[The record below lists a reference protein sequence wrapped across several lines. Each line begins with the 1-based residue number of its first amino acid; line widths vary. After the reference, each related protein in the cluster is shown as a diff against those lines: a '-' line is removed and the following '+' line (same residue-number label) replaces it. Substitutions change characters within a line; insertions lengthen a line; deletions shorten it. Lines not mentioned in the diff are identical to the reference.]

1 MARQTVEERRAQLI
15 ALGRQLFSTH
25 AYDAI
30 STDDIARAA
39 GISKGL
45 LYHYFPG
52 KREYYVATVQSLA
65 DELLALLTFARGE
78 DPQAVLDRT
87 LGQFLDFIEANTA
100 VYHALLRGGIG
111 MDAEVNSLVERVRQT
126 VLERIRDLV
135 GLGDDPL
142 TRLRLHGWLGFAEHT
157 SLEWLAHREVDR
169 QRLLQ
174 LWMEQFVALS
184 F

>member
-1 MARQTVEERRAQLI
+1 MPVPVEDREQLVADSRARRR
-15 ALGRQLFSTH
+15 
-25 AYDAI
+25 
-30 STDDIARAA
+30 
-39 GISKGL
+39 
-45 LYHYFPG
+45 
-52 KREYYVATVQSLA
+52 
-65 DELLALLTFARGE
+65 
-78 DPQAVLDRT
+78 
-87 LGQFLDFIEANTA
+87 
-100 VYHALLRGGIG
+100 
-111 MDAEVNSLVERVRQT
+111 
-126 VLERIRDLV
+126 RDLV